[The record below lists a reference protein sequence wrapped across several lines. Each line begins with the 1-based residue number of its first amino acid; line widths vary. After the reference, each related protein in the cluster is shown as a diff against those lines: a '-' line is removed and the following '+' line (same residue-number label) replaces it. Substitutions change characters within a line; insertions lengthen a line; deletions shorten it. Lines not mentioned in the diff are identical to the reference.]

1 MRQRVCVCKLFY
13 TSGVQVYNHGRLS
26 GREIT
31 YLVSS
36 FFPFS
41 LSLLASS
48 RSTYINHFHPR
59 TLSPRTSKIRW
70 TKRERERKA
79 SGYWDEMGRKENG
92 RRRGRKGWKKG
103 NAKQGGS
110 LYASQ
115 CRSTSIVSSQ
125 GRAVCDARGFA
136 RLPLFSLSLSFKFI
150 FFSYFWTTII
160 TINHLSFSR
169 TNFRALSFFLTNCNY
184 VKNEKKMKS
193 LSVSLT
199 RNLWQCEFHLE
210 RGRTTGIERDRFKV
224 DESSRNFIQCNILKK
239 ERDRR
244 TPITLL

>member
-79 SGYWDEMGRKENG
+79 SGYWDEMGRKESG

-136 RLPLFSLSLSFKFI
+136 RLPLFSLSLSLLNLF
-150 FFSYFWTTII
+150 
-160 TINHLSFSR
+160 
-169 TNFRALSFFLTNCNY
+169 FFLIF
-184 VKNEKKMKS
+184 EQLSLRLIIS
-193 LSVSLT
+193 LS
-199 RNLWQCEFHLE
+199 LE
-210 RGRTTGIERDRFKV
+210 QTFEHFLFF
-224 DESSRNFIQCNILKK
+224 DEL
-239 ERDRR
+239 
-244 TPITLL
+244 